1 MTQQKSSEE
10 EFRTAVERLCER
22 FPTIGQERVMEILI
36 EADGHAGQAAARL
49 RDLSASGMRPID
61 PEEAEHV
68 KTILSSPT
76 IFAAACQEQFQK
88 YDLNQ
93 DSVLEWD
100 EVLAMTN
107 RLHQSFGLEPPRQGS
122 LQEFFD
128 ESDANRDGVLE
139 MSEFV
144 VFYERFMRLAYGQ
157 LVNNSPN
164 TLPRSSITRSQ
175 GSLVTWD
182 SKNGHRR
189 REKQVDFGV
198 GQMLKKG
205 QLDLHSSPKGVDS
218 AASPAGARRRANSRS

>member
-1 MTQQKSSEE
+1 MTLRKSSEE
-10 EFRTAVERLCER
+10 EFRAAVERLCER

-93 DSVLEWD
+93 DSVE
-100 EVLAMTN
+100 
-107 RLHQSFGLEPPRQGS
+107 
-122 LQEFFD
+122 

-157 LVNNSPN
+157 LV
-164 TLPRSSITRSQ
+164 T
-175 GSLVTWD
+175 
-182 SKNGHRR
+182 
-189 REKQVDFGV
+189 
-198 GQMLKKG
+198 
-205 QLDLHSSPKGVDS
+205 
-218 AASPAGARRRANSRS
+218 